1 MPRLIQLTMD
11 ESASW
16 TKKLFRKIEENMGVV
31 PNMFKCM
38 GNSDVGLDAFLAFN
52 AGINSGTLGPK
63 SVKMIILLTSQLND
77 CEYCIAAHTKMA
89 IDAGLLNEQECL
101 NARKGIGPD
110 DKTTKMLEFT
120 KKVKMTNGKV
130 SNDDLQAVRDAG
142 YTDQDI
148 IEMIGSIC
156 LINFANLVSNV
167 AEPELDFPE
176 LSLKL
181 G

>member
-1 MPRLIQLTMD
+1 
-11 ESASW
+11 
-16 TKKLFRKIEENMGVV
+16 
-31 PNMFKCM
+31 
-38 GNSDVGLDAFLAFN
+38 
-52 AGINSGTLGPK
+52 
-63 SVKMIILLTSQLND
+63 
-77 CEYCIAAHTKMA
+77 MA

-101 NARKGIGPD
+101 DARKGIGPD

-120 KKVKMTNGKV
+120 KKVKITNGKV
-130 SNDDLQAVRDAG
+130 SNDDLQTVRDAG
-142 YTDQDI
+142 YKDQDI